1 MELEKLLVK
10 DKITVL
16 CRAKKMSPKHYI
28 KLYKQQKWTFKKC
41 QANEFSKTTN
51 YRLLAC
57 SKRSDSGERC
67 EVKKAMKV
75 EGDWGERCSSSL
87 AFIFSR
93 SFLLRTAPHYLN
105 AWKRLIV
112 FRFVHPCL
120 LLYFLCYLYLF
131 LSCFDRLFLVFAQ
144 FGSGF
149 GLNFCNVRDA
159 ALLGVVSL
167 DKRLFT
173 LPLGV

>member
-1 MELEKLLVK
+1 MN
-10 DKITVL
+10 
-16 CRAKKMSPKHYI
+16 
-28 KLYKQQKWTFKKC
+28 KC

-57 SKRSDSGERC
+57 SKRSDSGKRC

-93 SFLLRTAPHYLN
+93 TFLLLRSPLSE
-105 AWKRLIV
+105 RLEKANRHVCPSVPPTV
-112 FRFVHPCL
+112 FTVLFVL
-120 LLYFLCYLYLF
+120 SLSYF
-131 LSCFDRLFLVFAQ
+131 DPLFLVFAQ

-149 GLNFCNVRDA
+149 GLNFGNVPHA
-159 ALLGVVSL
+159 APLSVVSL

>member
-1 MELEKLLVK
+1 M
-10 DKITVL
+10 
-16 CRAKKMSPKHYI
+16 
-28 KLYKQQKWTFKKC
+28 KKC

-75 EGDWGERCSSSL
+75 EGGLGREVLLLPRFYFFALLFTSHRSPLSERLEKANRLQVCPSVPPTVFPVL
-87 AFIFSR
+87 FIL
-93 SFLLRTAPHYLN
+93 FLL
-105 AWKRLIV
+105 
-112 FRFVHPCL
+112 
-120 LLYFLCYLYLF
+120 
-131 LSCFDRLFLVFAQ
+131 CFDRLFLVFAQ

>member
-1 MELEKLLVK
+1 MN
-10 DKITVL
+10 
-16 CRAKKMSPKHYI
+16 
-28 KLYKQQKWTFKKC
+28 KC

-57 SKRSDSGERC
+57 SKRSDSGKRC
-67 EVKKAMKV
+67 EVKKAM
-75 EGDWGERCSSSL
+75 GDWGERCSSSL

-93 SFLLRTAPHYLN
+93 TFLLLRSPLSE
-105 AWKRLIV
+105 RLEMANRHVCPSVPPTV
-112 FRFVHPCL
+112 FTVLFVL
-120 LLYFLCYLYLF
+120 SLSYF
-131 LSCFDRLFLVFAQ
+131 DPLFLVFAQ

-149 GLNFCNVRDA
+149 GLNFGNVPGA
-159 ALLGVVSL
+159 APLSVVSL